1 MGSSRSFITDEQ
13 NYPRL
18 SDFANH
24 EDSRNLTKF
33 ELNLKWTK
41 LIISSH
47 LEDLP
52 ARLLVG
58 DAHGDLPSEAAA
70 RPQRRVD
77 RLQPAR
83 RPDHEHALTAAGG
96 VCAALLASA
105 LSETRGVEFVDRT

>member
-1 MGSSRSFITDEQ
+1 MLRFLLASQTVPAQAEHLMVKGTYAEWEAVIS
-13 NYPRL
+13 
-18 SDFANH
+18 
-24 EDSRNLTKF
+24 
-33 ELNLKWTK
+33 
-41 LIISSH
+41 SSH

-96 VCAALLASA
+96 GVCAALLASA